1 MDIAIAGGGPAG
13 AVAAILLARAG
24 ARVTL
29 AEAGGRGSWVEGA
42 GLRLVAA
49 LRAQRL
55 RVEGLGPLVERQV
68 DWGVLSG
75 QPNREH
81 MLSRPVFDEGLQ
93 EQAVAEGVTL
103 VRAPVRRVRRGV
115 LELSDGHEIRA
126 GLVIEARG
134 RRAPVAEG
142 RLRGVPTVSIAAEA
156 GPVTADAEVRA
167 LPGGWLWRIG
177 DGARGWTQVTVD
189 AGAAR
194 DPAAVWRAMTG
205 MEAAPGALTVRGSE
219 LRLSAPDLDP
229 DTPRIGDAAV
239 AMDPLSGHGMFW
251 ALASAL
257 MAVPLASALID
268 GQAALAAR
276 FYRDRVVSTFERQ
289 ARVGRDFYR
298 ASGLDGPFWTARSLW
313 PDETAAEP
321 LPPEKPHLERRVI
334 VRGGRLAEA
343 EVLVT
348 PQDPEGAAF
357 VGGVEIAP
365 VLARLGRGPM
375 PDRAAFAARIL
386 PETPPETAG
395 RIFDWLAERGITTA
409 PALKH
414 KEVVT

>member
-1 MDIAIAGGGPAG
+1 MDIAIAGGGAAG
-13 AVAAILLARAG
+13 AFAAILLTRAG

-29 AEAGGRGSWVEGA
+29 VEAGGRAPWVEGA

-55 RVEGLGPLVERQV
+55 AVEGLGPLVERQV
-68 DWGVLSG
+68 DWGALSG

-81 MLSRPVFDEGLQ
+81 MLSRPHFDEGLQ
-93 EQAVAEGVTL
+93 AQAAAEGVTL

-115 LELSDGHEIRA
+115 LELADGREIAA

-134 RRAPVAEG
+134 RRAPVADG
-142 RLRGVPTVSIAAEA
+142 RRRGIPTVSLSAQA
-156 GPVTADAEVRA
+156 GAVTPGAKVRA
-167 LPGGWLWRIG
+167 LPEGWLWRIG
-177 DGARGWTQVTVD
+177 DGARGWTQVTLD

-194 DPAAVWRAMTG
+194 DPAAVWTSLTG
-205 MEAAPGALTVRGSE
+205 FGSEGLVVRGAE
-219 LRLSAPDLDP
+219 LRLSAPELDP
-229 DTPRIGDAAV
+229 DLPRIGDAAV

-257 MAVPLASALID
+257 MAVPLCAALLD
-268 GQAALAAR
+268 GQGALAAR
-276 FYRDRVVSTFERQ
+276 FYRDRVVATFDRQ

-298 ASGLDGPFWTARSLW
+298 ASGLTGPFWAARSGW
-313 PDETAAEP
+313 PDDAPAEP
-321 LPPEKPHLERRVI
+321 VPPSAPHLETRVI
-334 VRGGRLAEA
+334 VRAGRLAEA
-343 EVLVT
+343 QVLVT

-365 VLARLGRGPM
+365 LLARLGCGPM
-375 PDRAAFAARIL
+375 PDRAGFAARVL
-386 PETPPETAG
+386 PETPPDTAG
-395 RIFDWLAERGITTA
+395 RIYDWLAARGITTA
-409 PALKH
+409 PALKQ

>member
-13 AVAAILLARAG
+13 TIAAILLARAG

-29 AEAGGRGSWVEGA
+29 AEVGGRGAWAEGA

-55 RVEGLGPLVERQV
+55 AVEGLGPLVERRV
-68 DWGVLSG
+68 DWGTLSG

-81 MLSRPVFDEGLQ
+81 MLSRPAFDEGLQ
-93 EQAVAEGVTL
+93 AQAVVEGVTL

-115 LELSDGHEIRA
+115 LELADGREIAA

-142 RLRGVPTVSIAAEA
+142 RLRGIPTVSIAAEA
-156 GPVTADAEVRA
+156 GASAAGAEVRA
-167 LPGGWLWRIG
+167 LPEGWLWRIG
-177 DGARGWTQVTVD
+177 DGARGWMQVTVD
-189 AGAAR
+189 AAAAR
-194 DPAAVWRAMTG
+194 DPAAVWAAMTG
-205 MEAAPGALTVRGSE
+205 FAPRGLVVRGAE

-229 DTPRIGDAAV
+229 AMPRIGDAAV

-257 MAVPLASALID
+257 MAVPLCAALLD
-268 GQAALAAR
+268 GQGGLAAR
-276 FYRDRVVSTFERQ
+276 FYRDRVVATFDRQ

-298 ASGLDGPFWTARSLW
+298 AAGMGGRFWRARAGW
-313 PDETAAEP
+313 PDEMSAEP
-321 LPPEKPHLERRVI
+321 VPPAAPHLENRVI
-334 VRGGRLAEA
+334 VRAGRLAEA
-343 EVLVT
+343 QVLVT

-365 VLARLGRGPM
+365 LLARLGRGPM
-375 PDRAAFAARIL
+375 PDRAGFAARVL

-395 RIFDWLAERGITTA
+395 RIYDWLAARGITTA
-409 PALKH
+409 PALKN